1 MEVVNRNMPYKK
13 IKADIIASSSATVS
27 LTHEISLAFN
37 IVAEEGYLVAVKTLD
52 DKEQYNKIEN
62 AAGEIIPYGKG
73 RIVVGA
79 LGERQALRGYSG
91 IIPRSVKKGDILHI
105 LNMGG
110 IIGFCQSPY
119 PAHGPAMRVEV
130 LGAVMIPDSDEG
142 LFKHACIQ
150 DYAIEWEYNLK
161 ESAPLVA
168 VTGTCMQVGKTKA
181 AAMVVKRLSESGYK
195 VAAAKLTG
203 ASLMRDTKQM
213 KDNGAIAAAHFG
225 MAGLVSTTG
234 KNILPMAKGLISYLN
249 RFEPDV
255 IVMEFGDG
263 IIGAYGVDSL
273 LMDKEIMQFIRT
285 HVVAAQ
291 DFMGCWSAD
300 HFFRKR
306 YTSAISII
314 TGPVTD
320 NLVGIQF
327 IQNTLGIR
335 AVNAVAHPERL
346 GDIVAEITFA
356 APTKKE
362 PFI

>member
-1 MEVVNRNMPYKK
+1 MELKEIN
-13 IKADIIASSSATVS
+13 ADIIASSSASVK
-27 LTHEISLAFN
+27 LGHRVNIAPN
-37 IVAEEGYLVAVKTLD
+37 IVAEEGYLVAVRTLD
-52 DKEQYNKIEN
+52 VKDKYNTIETSE
-62 AAGEIIPYGKG
+62 GVIIPYGKDQ
-73 RIVVGA
+73 IVVGA

-110 IIGFCQSPY
+110 IIGSCQSPH
-119 PAHGPAMRVEV
+119 PDHGPAMRVEV
-130 LGAVMIPDSDEG
+130 LGAVMIPDDEDG
-142 LFKHACIQ
+142 GDLQKHACIQ
-150 DYAIEWEYNLK
+150 DYAIDWEYNLT
-161 ESAPLVA
+161 ESAPLIA
-168 VTGTCMQVGKTKA
+168 VTGTCMHVGKTMA
-181 AAMVVKRLSESGYK
+181 ATMIVRQLSARGYK

-203 ASLMRDTKQM
+203 ASLMRDTREM
-213 KDNGAIAAAHFG
+213 KENGAIASAHFG

-234 KNILPMAKGLISYLN
+234 KNILPMAKGLIKHLN
-249 RFEPDV
+249 SVNPDV
-255 IVMEFGDG
+255 IVLEFGDG

-273 LMDKEIMQFIRT
+273 LMDKEIMQFTRT

-306 YTSAISII
+306 YTSSISII

-335 AVNAVAHPERL
+335 AVNAVADPKKL
-346 GDIVAEITFA
+346 ADMVVEITFA

-362 PFI
+362 PFL

>member
-1 MEVVNRNMPYKK
+1 MGLIE
-13 IKADIIASSSATVS
+13 IKADIVASSSASVPIGHH
-27 LTHEISLAFN
+27 LKLAPN

-52 DKEQYNKIEN
+52 TKDRYNELETSE
-62 AAGEIIPYGKG
+62 GEIIPYGKDQV
-73 RIVVGA
+73 VVGA

-91 IIPRSVKKGDILHI
+91 IIPRSIKRGDILHL

-110 IIGFCQSPY
+110 IIGNCQSPH
-119 PAHGPAMRVEV
+119 PDFGPAMRVEV
-130 LGAVMIPDSDEG
+130 LGAVMVKDESDDQG
-142 LFKHACIQ
+142 NYKHACIQ
-150 DYAIEWEYNLK
+150 EYAIDWEYNLSS
-161 ESAPLVA
+161 SAPLIA
-168 VTGTCMQVGKTKA
+168 VTGTCMHVGKTKA
-181 AAMVVKRLSESGYK
+181 ATMIVKQLSAKGYK

-203 ASLMRDTKQM
+203 ASLMRDTRQM
-213 KDNGAIAAAHFG
+213 KENGAIASAHFG

-234 KNILPMAKGLISYLN
+234 KNILPMAKGLITYLN

-273 LMDKEIMQFIRT
+273 LMDKELMQFTRT

-300 HFFRKR
+300 EFFRKR
-306 YTSAISII
+306 YASSISII

-335 AVNAVAHPERL
+335 AVNAVSDPEKL
-346 GDIVAEITFA
+346 GDMVAGITFA

-362 PFI
+362 PFL

>member
-1 MEVVNRNMPYKK
+1 MVTKD
-13 IKADIIASSSATVS
+13 IKADIIASSSASVK
-27 LTHEISLAFN
+27 LDHDIKIAPN
-37 IVAEEGYLVAVKTLD
+37 IVAEEGYLIAVKTLD
-52 DKEQYNKIEN
+52 TKDRYNEIETSD
-62 AAGEIIPYGKG
+62 ASIIPYGKDQ
-73 RIVVGA
+73 IVVGA

-91 IIPRSVKKGDILHI
+91 IIPRSIKKGDILHI

-110 IIGFCQSPY
+110 ILGHCQSPH
-119 PAHGPAMRVEV
+119 PDHGPAMRVEV
-130 LGAVMIPDSDEG
+130 LGAVMIPDDDDEEG
-142 LFKHACIQ
+142 LLKHACIQ
-150 DYAIEWEYNLK
+150 DYAIEWEYNLS
-161 ESAPLVA
+161 ESAPLIA
-168 VTGTCMQVGKTKA
+168 VTGTCMHVGKTMA
-181 AAMVVKRLSESGYK
+181 ATMIVKQLTAKGYK

-203 ASLMRDTKQM
+203 ASLMRDTREM
-213 KDNGAIAAAHFG
+213 KENGAIAAAHFG

-234 KNILPMAKGLISYLN
+234 KNILPMAKGLIKHLN
-249 RFEPDV
+249 SFNPDV
-255 IVMEFGDG
+255 IILEFGDG

-273 LMDKEIMQFIRT
+273 LMDKELMQFTRT

-306 YTSAISII
+306 YTSSISII

-335 AVNAVAHPERL
+335 AVNAVAEPEKL
-346 GDIVAEITFA
+346 GDMVAEITFA

>member
-1 MEVVNRNMPYKK
+1 MGLKE
-13 IKADIIASSSATVS
+13 IKADIIASRSASVKLDHTVK
-27 LTHEISLAFN
+27 IAPN
-37 IVAEEGYLVAVKTLD
+37 IVAEEGYLVAVRTLD
-52 DKEQYNKIEN
+52 VKDRYNEIETSD
-62 AAGEIIPYGKG
+62 GVIIPYGKDQ
-73 RIVVGA
+73 IVIGA

-91 IIPRSVKKGDILHI
+91 IIPRSIKRGDILHI

-110 IIGFCQSPY
+110 IIGNCQSPH
-119 PAHGPAMRVEV
+119 PDHGPAMRVEV
-130 LGAVMIPDSDEG
+130 LGAVMIGDNDGEAG
-142 LFKHACIQ
+142 IYKHACIQ
-150 DYAIEWEYNLK
+150 DFAIDWEYSLS
-161 ESAPLVA
+161 ESVPLIA
-168 VTGTCMQVGKTKA
+168 VTGTCMHVGKTMA
-181 AAMVVKRLSESGYK
+181 ATMIVRQLTSKGYK

-203 ASLMRDTKQM
+203 ASLMRDTREM
-213 KDNGAIAAAHFG
+213 VENGAIASAHFG

-234 KNILPMAKGLISYLN
+234 KNILPMAKGLIKHLN
-249 RFEPDV
+249 EFNPDA
-255 IVMEFGDG
+255 IILEFGDG

-273 LMDKEIMQFIRT
+273 LMDKEMMQFTRT

-335 AVNAVAHPERL
+335 AVNAMAEPTKL
-346 GDIVAEITFA
+346 GDMVAEITFA

-362 PFI
+362 PFL

>member
-1 MEVVNRNMPYKK
+1 MGLKE
-13 IKADIIASSSATVS
+13 IKTDIIASSSASVKLGHS
-27 LTHEISLAFN
+27 VKLAPN
-37 IVAEEGYLVAVKTLD
+37 IVAEEGYLVAVRTLD
-52 DKEQYNKIEN
+52 TKDRYNEIETSD
-62 AAGEIIPYGKG
+62 GVIIPYGKDQ
-73 RIVVGA
+73 IVVGA

-91 IIPRSVKKGDILHI
+91 IIPRSIKKGDILHI

-110 IIGFCQSPY
+110 IVGNCQSPH
-119 PAHGPAMRVEV
+119 PDHGPAMRVEV
-130 LGAVMIPDSDEG
+130 LGAVMIADGEEDPG
-142 LFKHACIQ
+142 IYKHACIQ
-150 DYAIEWEYNLK
+150 DFAIEWAYNLT
-161 ESAPLVA
+161 ESVPLIA
-168 VTGTCMQVGKTKA
+168 VTGTCMHVGKTMA
-181 AAMVVKRLSESGYK
+181 ATMIVRQLSAQGYK

-203 ASLMRDTKQM
+203 ASLMRDTREM
-213 KDNGAIAAAHFG
+213 KENGAIASAHFG

-234 KNILPMAKGLISYLN
+234 KNILPMAKGLIRHLN
-249 RFEPDV
+249 EFNPDA
-255 IVMEFGDG
+255 IVLEFGDG

-273 LMDKEIMQFIRT
+273 LMDKELMQFART

-335 AVNAVAHPERL
+335 AVNAVADPKKL
-346 GDIVAEITFA
+346 GDMVAEITFA

>member
-1 MEVVNRNMPYKK
+1 MGLTE
-13 IKADIIASSSATVS
+13 IKADIIASSSASVK
-27 LTHEISLAFN
+27 LEQMMKVAPN
-37 IVAEEGYLVAVKTLD
+37 IVAEEGYLIAVKTLD
-52 DKEQYNKIEN
+52 VKDRYNQIETSE
-62 AAGEIIPYGKG
+62 GVIIPYGKDQ
-73 RIVVGA
+73 IVIGA

-110 IIGFCQSPY
+110 IIGSCQSPH
-119 PAHGPAMRVEV
+119 PDHGPAMRVEV
-130 LGAVMIPDSDEG
+130 LGAVMIVDGNEDPG
-142 LFKHACIQ
+142 IFKHACIQ
-150 DYAIEWEYNLK
+150 DYAIDWAYNLT
-161 ESAPLVA
+161 ESAPLIA
-168 VTGTCMQVGKTKA
+168 VTGTCMNVGKTMA
-181 AAMVVKRLSESGYK
+181 ATMIVRQLTAQGYK

-203 ASLMRDTKQM
+203 ASLMRDTREM
-213 KDNGAIAAAHFG
+213 KENGAIASAHFG

-234 KNILPMAKGLISYLN
+234 KNILPMAKGLIKYLN
-249 RFEPDV
+249 GFNPDA
-255 IVMEFGDG
+255 IVLEFGDG

-273 LMDKEIMQFIRT
+273 LMDKELMQFTRT

-306 YTSAISII
+306 YTSGISII

-335 AVNAVAHPERL
+335 AVNAVADPKKL
-346 GDIVAEITFA
+346 GDMVADITFA

-362 PFI
+362 PFL